1 MRIVDLGLPVTAA
14 KSDWSAAQSWMGFTP
29 GSNHPDSIRRTEM
42 TVIAQAQGG
51 FVLEYITDS
60 YGKPNVGFD
69 KSERYLSHKAAHE
82 KLAGRLIALHRLET
96 TARPIR
102 DFISKQ
108 EFEELQDMWSEP
120 GKRNRWIASFP
131 IAESYEIVGHPEAR
145 KVLGEERYRWLFQ
158 RSSSTLRK
166 MDDIDRELIANLEIR
181 LIPATNYMLS
191 IEQDVQAAERS
202 PSTPYSQAIGRE
214 IDKDLRNTAFEGMS
228 EEVVAKIKKRA
239 RWLAHKFAR
248 ARADEGTL
256 RCDDCG
262 FDPVKLE
269 GLGTITPRSLL
280 DVHHC
285 DPLAEGGIRKTHIN
299 DFALLCPTC
308 HRLEHERL
316 RRGMPGKFAK
326 GFSKESVSRDLI
338 RTTVS

>member
-1 MRIVDLGLPVTAA
+1 VRIADLGRPVTAA

-29 GSNHPDSIRRTEM
+29 GSSHPDSIRRTEM
-42 TVIAQAQGG
+42 TVIAQAQSG

-60 YGKPNVGFD
+60 YGIPNVGYD
-69 KSERYLSHKAAHE
+69 KSERYLSHRTAHG

-102 DFISKQ
+102 DFMSKE
-108 EFEELQDMWSEP
+108 EFNELQDMWSEP
-120 GKRNRWIASFP
+120 GKRHRWMAAFP
-131 IAESYEIVGHPEAR
+131 IAESYEIVGHPKAR
-145 KVLGEERYRWLFQ
+145 NVLGEERYRWLFH

-166 MDDIDRELIANLEIR
+166 MDDIDRSLINNLEIK
-181 LIPATNYMLS
+181 LIPATNFLLS
-191 IEQDVQAAERS
+191 IEQEVLAAERS
-202 PSTPYSQAIGRE
+202 PPDIYGRIIGRD
-214 IDKDLRNTAFEGMS
+214 IDRDLQNTAFEGMS
-228 EEVVAKIKKRA
+228 EEAITKIKTRA

-248 ARADEGTL
+248 ARAKAGTL
-256 RCDDCG
+256 QCDDCS

-269 GLGTITPRSLL
+269 GLGTIRPRSLL

-326 GFSKESVSRDLI
+326 DYSK
-338 RTTVS
+338 